1 MINFEEELKR
11 FSPIPEVNQAEEAIY
26 SNDLKDI
33 SDIVLQMT
41 QDLRNTGSILDNAV
55 VCAGKEKIRWQ
66 QQCDRC
72 CAPMWCTGAEKWILF
87 GMLSSVVDA

>member
-41 QDLRNTGSILDNAV
+41 QDLRNTGSILDGNNNATGAV
-55 VCAGKEKIRWQ
+55 
-66 QQCDRC
+66 
-72 CAPMWCTGAEKWILF
+72 PPLWCTGAEKWILF